1 MSRVQSSMESLWVS
15 SHTSALHASALP
27 LGAGALQRSTSHTPP
42 ILVVICGP
50 SSERRAQQPPVPQ
63 EETLC
68 GATHS
73 YVRTAFGSPTPEEFD
88 KMVEEKA
95 QLQAKVEEQAAM
107 IEQLN
112 AKVCT
117 FTTEMV

>member
-1 MSRVQSSMESLWVS
+1 MTCVS
-15 SHTSALHASALP
+15 TTSATETESP
-27 LGAGALQRSTSHTPP
+27 YQ
-42 ILVVICGP
+42 LVVKA
-50 SSERRAQQPPVPQ
+50 SELNRLWGRRGWVPR
-63 EETLC
+63 
-68 GATHS
+68 S

-112 AKVCT
+112 AKVRFMT
-117 FTTEMV
+117 RHVDLVTVGSVG